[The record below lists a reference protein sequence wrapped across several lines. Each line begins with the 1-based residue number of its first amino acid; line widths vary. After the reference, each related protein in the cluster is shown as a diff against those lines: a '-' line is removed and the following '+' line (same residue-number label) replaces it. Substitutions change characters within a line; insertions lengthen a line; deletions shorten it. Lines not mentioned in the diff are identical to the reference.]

1 MEYLELK
8 GALVA
13 KKMTYTMVSD
23 KLGISRST
31 FIKKINGTTEF
42 TLNEAIQLA
51 NLLKLNSSE
60 KQKIFHF

>member
-23 KLGISRST
+23 KLGISRSA